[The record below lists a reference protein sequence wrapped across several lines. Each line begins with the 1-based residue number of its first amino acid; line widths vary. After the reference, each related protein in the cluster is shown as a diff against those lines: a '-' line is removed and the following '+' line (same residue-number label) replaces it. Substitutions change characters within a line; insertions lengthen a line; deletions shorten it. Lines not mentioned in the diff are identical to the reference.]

1 MYFSVVAVCT
11 VVCVFTVFL
20 PLFLV
25 LVVVFFFFGSFL
37 VYDFFDAFFS
47 FTFFLVVFV
56 FLFVFVVTFGF
67 DASGVS
73 SPVIVVSLTGSV

>member
-1 MYFSVVAVCT
+1 M
-11 VVCVFTVFL
+11 
-20 PLFLV
+20 
-25 LVVVFFFFGSFL
+25 
-37 VYDFFDAFFS
+37 YDFFDAFFS

-73 SPVIVVSLTGSV
+73 SPVIVVSITGSV